1 MVSNVDRTKNKAG
14 LILKYAD
21 ILVSLNTEKKRLPFY
36 ITNLEKDWII
46 LEMTW
51 FKALN
56 LEINWKE
63 GKLSGPLSLQTTN
76 AIQIDQI
83 TTATNWAIKAQK
95 DTRTELPKQ
104 Y

>member
-1 MVSNVDRTKNKAG
+1 
-14 LILKYAD
+14 
-21 ILVSLNTEKKRLPFY
+21 
-36 ITNLEKDWII
+36 
-46 LEMTW
+46 MTW